1 MLAVQDKIHHL
12 YYIKSAQ
19 TTLGDK
25 GRVIIVLWDMQYITK
40 NTKLQDNHVKTSDL
54 EIKIAFVASNPTL
67 KLIN

>member
-40 NTKLQDNHVKTSDL
+40 NTQLYDNHVEISDF
-54 EIKIAFVASNPTL
+54 ESKIAFSARKPTL